1 MHLVN
6 INGLTVT
13 NRGNSV
19 EDRWE
24 RHEWPFMT
32 PRRYER
38 HKGEH
43 WKCSK
48 WLNEKRL
55 YKPPHK
61 RKVHTYIIQK
71 PEHSLI
77 SFTQQSLISNCGI
90 EGSLTSITLVFR
102 SKPLIL
108 LLQVVFDLPN
118 LLRQGIQLTIL
129 GIITHHQCIGG
140 KVTRPHCNSGIVSAS
155 SSPTSLLNAKS
166 MVSVDC

>member
-38 HKGEH
+38 HRGEH

-48 WLNEKRL
+48 WLNEKGL
-55 YKPPHK
+55 YKPQHK

-71 PEHSLI
+71 PEHSLRA
-77 SFTQQSLISNCGI
+77 FTAVKLKSYN
-90 EGSLTSITLVFR
+90 
-102 SKPLIL
+102 
-108 LLQVVFDLPN
+108 
-118 LLRQGIQLTIL
+118 TIL
-129 GIITHHQCIGG
+129 APPIYQKCLAA
-140 KVTRPHCNSGIVSAS
+140 VE
-155 SSPTSLLNAKS
+155 AKL
-166 MVSVDC
+166 